1 MVTYRLQLL
10 LAPGLVLSLLCCS
23 CQQKK
28 AAPSRQALNELN
40 LRSGQ
45 LITCGPPNQQL
56 GSLTFPIA
64 CRAETQADFSLGL
77 KLLHSF
83 EYEEA
88 EKVFAAIIR
97 QQPTCPMAYWGVA
110 MSTFHPLWTPPSE
123 AELQKGA
130 NALAIAQALPPSSPK
145 EAAYIAA
152 LAAFYQEW
160 KTVGHRPRCLR
171 FAQAMEKLAARYPD
185 DPEATILYALA
196 LTAAA
201 DPADKTFA
209 QLKKAGALL
218 TALAPKYP
226 NHPGIIHYLIH
237 AYDVPAL
244 ASMALPA
251 ARKYASVAP
260 SSAHALHMPSHIFTR
275 LGLWNE
281 AVASN
286 LGSVAAAQCYAEQ
299 AGLKG
304 HWDEEL
310 HGLDYLMY
318 AYLQQGDN
326 LRARQQW
333 TYLQSITA
341 VEPTTFKVAYAYA
354 AIPARYVLENRQ
366 WQQAAAL
373 ELPSG
378 PVPWEQFPWQQAIHH
393 FTRLLGAV
401 HTDNRAAAQA
411 EWQALQRLETILT
424 QQKDAYKA
432 QQVHVQV
439 TMGAAWMRWQ
449 EGKREEA
456 EALMRRAA
464 ALEDSTE
471 KHPVTPS
478 EVLPARE
485 LLGDMLLA
493 MNHPGEALAAYEA
506 NLQKHPN
513 RFNGLYG
520 AGLAA
525 ERAGNM
531 GKARRYYQQ
540 LLSVAAASA
549 TRPEITEAR
558 RFLQSQ
564 PPPIINTSNSL
575 SLGGKSSSVIKH

>member
-1 MVTYRLQLL
+1 MIPYWLQSL

-23 CQQKK
+23 CQEKK
-28 AAPSRQALNELN
+28 AAPSRQALNKLN

-64 CRAETQADFSLGL
+64 CRTETQDDFALGL

-88 EKVFAAIIR
+88 EKVFASIISE
-97 QQPTCPMAYWGVA
+97 QATCPMAYWGVA

-123 AELQKGA
+123 AELRKGA

-145 EAAYIAA
+145 EAAYINA
-152 LAAFYQEW
+152 LAAFYQDW
-160 KTVGHRPRCLR
+160 ATVGHRPRCLR

-201 DPADKTFA
+201 DPTDKTFA
-209 QLKKAGALL
+209 QLKKAGSLL

-244 ASMALPA
+244 APLALPA

-326 LRARQQW
+326 PRAKQQW

-341 VEPTTFKVAYAYA
+341 VEPLSFKVAYAYA
-354 AIPARYVLENRQ
+354 AIPSRYVLENRQ

-373 ELPSG
+373 EVPGAL
-378 PVPWEQFPWQQAIHH
+378 VPWEQFPWQRAILH

-401 HTDNRAAAQA
+401 HTDNKAAAQA
-411 EWQALQRLETILT
+411 EWAALQRLETILK

-432 QQVHVQV
+432 QQVHVQL
-439 TMGAAWMRWQ
+439 TTGEAWMRWQ
-449 EGKREEA
+449 EGKLEEA

-493 MNHPGEALAAYEA
+493 MNRPGEALAAYEV
-506 NLQKHPN
+506 NLQKHPK
-513 RFNGLYG
+513 RFNGLYS

-525 ERAGNM
+525 ERAGKLS
-531 GKARRYYQQ
+531 KARSYYQQ

-549 TRPEITEAR
+549 TRTELTEVR
-558 RFLQSQ
+558 RFVQSQ
-564 PPPIINTSNSL
+564 ASPSIHTTNSP
-575 SLGGKSSSVIKH
+575 SLGGKNGLIIGY

>member
-1 MVTYRLQLL
+1 MTTYRLHYL
-10 LAPGLVLSLLCCS
+10 LAPSLVLTLLCCS
-23 CQQKK
+23 CQEKK
-28 AAPSRQALNELN
+28 ATPSRQALNELN

-56 GSLTFPIA
+56 GTLTFPIS
-64 CRAETQADFSLGL
+64 CHTETQTNFSLGL

-123 AELQKGA
+123 PELRKGA

-145 EAAYIAA
+145 ETAYIAA
-152 LAAFYQEW
+152 LATFYHDW

-201 DPADKTFA
+201 DPADKSFA
-209 QLKKAGALL
+209 QQKKAGALL

-226 NHPGIIHYLIH
+226 NHPGIIHYQIH
-237 AYDVPAL
+237 AYDIPEL
-244 ASMALPA
+244 APQALPA
-251 ARKYASVAP
+251 ARKYAAVAP

-275 LGLWNE
+275 LGLWKE
-281 AVASN
+281 AIASN
-286 LGSVAAAQCYAEQ
+286 LGSVAAAKCYAEQ
-299 AGLKG
+299 AGLQG

-318 AYLQQGDN
+318 AYLQEGNNQ
-326 LRARQQW
+326 RAKQQW

-373 ELPSG
+373 QLPSA
-378 PVPWEQFPWQQAIHH
+378 PVPWEQFPWQEAIHH
-393 FTRLLGAV
+393 FARLMGAV
-401 HTDNRAAAQA
+401 HTDNNAAAQT
-411 EWQALQRLETILT
+411 EWQTLQRLENTLK

-439 TMGAAWMRWQ
+439 MTGEAWMQWQ
-449 EGKREEA
+449 EGKAEA
-456 EALMRRAA
+456 AAALMRRAA

-493 MNHPGEALAAYEA
+493 MNRPDEALAAYET
-506 NLQKHPN
+506 NLQKHSN

-525 ERAGNM
+525 ERAGNSD
-531 GKARRYYQQ
+531 KARRYYQQ
-540 LLSVAAASA
+540 LLSIAAPSA
-549 TRPEITEAR
+549 TRPELTQVR

-564 PPPIINTSNSL
+564 PSSSTNTSISL
-575 SLGGKSSSVIKH
+575 RLGGKNSFVSGY